1 MGELGSILV
10 KSLIPIILALSG
22 LIVAIIDRYK
32 SKQEI
37 KAIKDVIK
45 QSDKNLYVVCP
56 NCGNKIYLK
65 TQEIL
70 ED

>member
-10 KSLIPIILALSG
+10 QSLIPIILALSG
-22 LIVAIIDRYK
+22 LAVAIINRYK

-37 KAIKDVIK
+37 NAIKDVIK
-45 QSDKNLYVVCP
+45 QSDKNLYIVCP

>member
-1 MGELGSILV
+1 MGELGNILV
-10 KSLIPIILALSG
+10 QSLIPIILALSG
-22 LIVAIIDRYK
+22 LIVAIINRYK

-37 KAIKDVIK
+37 RAIKDVIK

>member
-10 KSLIPIILALSG
+10 QSLIPIILALSG
-22 LIVAIIDRYK
+22 LAVAIINRYK

-37 KAIKDVIK
+37 RAIKDIIK
-45 QSDKNLYVVCP
+45 ESDKNLYVVCP

-65 TQEIL
+65 THEIL

>member
-10 KSLIPIILALSG
+10 QSLIPIILALSG
-22 LIVAIIDRYK
+22 LIVAIINRYK

-37 KAIKDVIK
+37 SAIKDIIK
-45 QSDKNLYVVCP
+45 ESDKNLYIVCP

>member
-37 KAIKDVIK
+37 RAIKDVIK
-45 QSDKNLYVVCP
+45 QSDKNLYIVCP

>member
-1 MGELGSILV
+1 MGELGSILIQ
-10 KSLIPIILALSG
+10 SLIPIILAFSG
-22 LIVAIIDRYK
+22 LLVAIINRYK

-37 KAIKDVIK
+37 RAIKDIIK
-45 QSDKNLYVVCP
+45 ETDKNLYVVCP

-65 TQEIL
+65 THEIL

>member
-22 LIVAIIDRYK
+22 LIVAVIDRYK